1 MSSTQSKQ
9 TFASYLKVSE
19 IPYIIIEKLALSETN
34 ISQKIWKLLKYT
46 TTDALGKPNLTFEE
60 KMEMVWTPDKQNS
73 TQQNLFT
80 VFLKPLISSSLNTDE
95 SQTQLKIFRNT
106 INALDQY
113 SSVINFEFNVI
124 VNEMASMV
132 YNENNILVEK
142 TDLLESLLLDELQ
155 GLDLGVGSSS
165 LMFTRISGGICSSQ
179 LSINNGKSLYGRS
192 FIMALRY
199 FNNSKGG
206 VCN

>member
-1 MSSTQSKQ
+1 MSNTQSKQ

-165 LMFTRISGGICSSQ
+165 LMFTRISGGICDSQ

>member
-1 MSSTQSKQ
+1 MSNTQSKQ

-165 LMFTRISGGICSSQ
+165 LMFTRISGGICNSQ

>member
-1 MSSTQSKQ
+1 MSNIQSKQ

-19 IPYIIIEKLALSETN
+19 IPYIIIKTLALSQTPTSE
-34 ISQKIWKLLKYT
+34 KIWKLLRYT
-46 TTDALGKPNLTFEE
+46 STDTLQKPNLTFEE
-60 KMEMVWTPDKQNS
+60 KMDMIWTPDKQNS

-80 VFLKPLISSSLNTDE
+80 IFLKPLVSSSLNTDE

-106 INALDQY
+106 INAIDQY

-124 VNEMASMV
+124 VNEMTSMV
-132 YNENNILVEK
+132 YNENNMLVEK
-142 TDLLESLLLDELQ
+142 SDLLESLLLDELQ
-155 GLDLGVGSSS
+155 GLDLGVGSSN
-165 LMFTRISGGICSSQ
+165 LMFTRVSGGICNSQ
-179 LSINNGKSLYGRS
+179 ISINNSKSLYGRS

-199 FNNSKGG
+199 FNNAKGG

>member
-1 MSSTQSKQ
+1 MSNIQSKQ

-19 IPYIIIEKLALSETN
+19 IPYIIIKKLALSETN

-46 TTDALGKPNLTFEE
+46 TTDALEKPNLTFEE

-124 VNEMASMV
+124 VNEMASMA

-155 GLDLGVGSSS
+155 GLDLGVGSSN
-165 LMFTRISGGICSSQ
+165 LMFTRMSGGICNSQ